1 MKILLVS
8 EYFPPKIFGGG
19 EISAALLAKNLSRE
33 GIEVSVL
40 TSHFNGLEKFEVKD
54 GVKIYRRL
62 KTGENPNSFFS
73 NFKRA
78 FLFPYSTKRELIKL
92 NKKENFDIIHCMNIN
107 SIIGAAKAKKEIKKP
122 IIAHVNSPVLF
133 CPIGTL
139 MKGKKNC
146 KEKCSFFNFLGC
158 FFKEGKISKIQ
169 NKYLQYNPLF
179 AFYVYFRF
187 KRRKSFLR
195 KVDFFL
201 PISNFMKN
209 LLIRGGIPR
218 EKIAVVPNP
227 VELEKFLKLES
238 KWHKPV
244 KILYL
249 GNYEKFKGPQILLQ
263 GLKEIKLEYEANF
276 YGSGSLEKWMKNFV
290 KENNL
295 SGKIKINRKVSY
307 DEIPRLYQEHDI
319 LVFPSLIGEAFGR
332 IVIEAMAAGNPVIAS
347 RIGGVV
353 DIVGDR
359 KTGFLV
365 EAGNVD
371 ELRNAIIKLID
382 KPELREKMGAEGRIV
397 AKERYVGKRIAG
409 KVIKVYENVIDGRD
423 VAKPK

>member
-1 MKILLVS
+1 
-8 EYFPPKIFGGG
+8 
-19 EISAALLAKNLSRE
+19 
-33 GIEVSVL
+33 
-40 TSHFNGLEKFEVKD
+40 
-54 GVKIYRRL
+54 
-62 KTGENPNSFFS
+62 
-73 NFKRA
+73 
-78 FLFPYSTKRELIKL
+78 
-92 NKKENFDIIHCMNIN
+92 
-107 SIIGAAKAKKEIKKP
+107 
-122 IIAHVNSPVLF
+122 
-133 CPIGTL
+133 
-139 MKGKKNC
+139 
-146 KEKCSFFNFLGC
+146 
-158 FFKEGKISKIQ
+158 
-169 NKYLQYNPLF
+169 
-179 AFYVYFRF
+179 
-187 KRRKSFLR
+187 
-195 KVDFFL
+195 
-201 PISNFMKN
+201 MKN

-238 KWHKPV
+238 EGHKPV

-249 GNYEKFKGPQILLQ
+249 GSYEKFKGPQILLQ
-263 GLKEIKLEYEANF
+263 ALSKIKLDYKANF

-290 KENNL
+290 KENDL

>member
-1 MKILLVS
+1 MKILLIS
-8 EYFPPKIFGGG
+8 EYFQPKIFGGG

-40 TSHFNGLEKFEVKD
+40 TSYFPNLKKFEVKD

-107 SIIGAAKAKKEIKKP
+107 SIIGATKAKKEIKKP

-139 MKGKKNC
+139 MKGKKIC
-146 KEKCSFFNFLGC
+146 KEKCSFLNFLSC

-169 NKYLQYNPLF
+169 NKHLQYNPLF

-209 LLIRGGIPR
+209 LLIREGIPR

-238 KWHKPV
+238 KGHKPV

-263 GLKEIKLEYEANF
+263 ALSKIKLDYKANF

-290 KENNL
+290 KENDL

-347 RIGGVV
+347 KVGGVV

-365 EAGNVD
+365 KPGDVK
-371 ELRNAIIKLID
+371 ELRDKIIKLTTNSKLMEKIGE
-382 KPELREKMGAEGRIV
+382 KSREI
-397 AKERYVGKRIAG
+397 AKEKYSEEKIVKRVVEIYK
-409 KVIKVYENVIDGRD
+409 KVE
-423 VAKPK
+423 